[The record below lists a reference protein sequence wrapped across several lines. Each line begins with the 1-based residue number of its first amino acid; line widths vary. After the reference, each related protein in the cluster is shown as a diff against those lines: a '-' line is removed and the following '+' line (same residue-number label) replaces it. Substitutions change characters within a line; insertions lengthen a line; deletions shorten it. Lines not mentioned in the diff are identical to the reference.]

1 MKVIKG
7 CDVVYG
13 FSFDME
19 EKYRVSLGKNF
30 LLRLMI
36 VFTSRFKTKMSL

>member
-7 CDVVYG
+7 CHGVYG

-19 EKYRVSLGKNF
+19 EKYRVSLGEEF
-30 LLRLMI
+30 L
-36 VFTSRFKTKMSL
+36 VETND